1 MVTFD
6 IVVDNLI
13 PSCCLSFIY
22 LFIKGLSDIE
32 LNTLDTLAE
41 LGLAGVGTEL
51 PPGAGQ
57 AALLGPAVVSV
68 TIIIIIIIISVTISV
83 ISTRGVRPRRE
94 NLLI

>member
-1 MVTFD
+1 M
-6 IVVDNLI
+6 
-13 PSCCLSFIY
+13 
-22 LFIKGLSDIE
+22 FIKGLSDIE

-57 AALLGPAVVSV
+57 AALLGPAVVIV
-68 TIIIIIIIISVTISV
+68 TI
-83 ISTRGVRPRRE
+83 ISTRGVRGGGGGLQPRRG

>member
-1 MVTFD
+1 M
-6 IVVDNLI
+6 
-13 PSCCLSFIY
+13 FIE
-22 LFIKGLSDIE
+22 GLSDIE

-57 AALLGPAVVSV
+57 AALLGPAVFSV
-68 TIIIIIIIISVTISV
+68 TI
-83 ISTRGVRPRRE
+83 ISTRGVRGGGGQPRRG